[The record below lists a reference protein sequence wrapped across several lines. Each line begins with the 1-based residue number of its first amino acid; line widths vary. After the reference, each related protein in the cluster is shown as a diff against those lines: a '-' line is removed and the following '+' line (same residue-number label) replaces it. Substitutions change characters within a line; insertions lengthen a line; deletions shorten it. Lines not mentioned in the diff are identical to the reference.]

1 MALAKYL
8 QISRRPAPQT
18 QAVTDV
24 RTPTPEPEDEI
35 IRELVG
41 KTGKVYSD
49 PRPDLAEDSELWL
62 WLLVEADTISGK
74 LFEVLHGFRCGGA
87 RIRQNTAGAYVIRP
101 ELDPTGEISIWRTRR
116 DYEKERDIWLKPFIK
131 EISVLLKIM
140 PKDVGITD
148 VIDGRAAND

>member
-1 MALAKYL
+1 LDGEL
-8 QISRRPAPQT
+8 
-18 QAVTDV
+18 
-24 RTPTPEPEDEI
+24 EI

-87 RIRQNTAGAYVIRP
+87 RIRQGKTGYIIRP
-101 ELDPTGEISIWRTRR
+101 ELDQTGKTSIWKTQR
-116 DYEKERDIWLKPFIK
+116 DYEKERDRWLRPFIK
-131 EISVLLKIM
+131 EISVLLKNLR
-140 PKDVGITD
+140 PWSEAS
-148 VIDGRAAND
+148 RPAS